1 MCIARALETWSLS
14 RFPEFHNS
22 IINNSH
28 HACTLMVSG
37 FIHPTRPQICI
48 PWPTSSHLRHSLAC
62 GNQNLLQ
69 RMTISILIFTKHS
82 PLTLAPF
89 DGWSNRSPEKRSD
102 LVRIVQLGRGRIRTR
117 TRISWVFM
125 KCFFFCLR
133 QPRGL
138 YLPWWG
144 GPPDT
149 DLFW

>member
-28 HACTLMVSG
+28 HACTLRSLDLFILHDHSFVSLDQRLP
-37 FIHPTRPQICI
+37 I
-48 PWPTSSHLRHSLAC
+48 SLT
-62 GNQNLLQ
+62 LQ
-69 RMTISILIFTKHS
+69 PLATKISCKGWHKLIFTKHS

-138 YLPWWG
+138 CLPWWG

-149 DLFW
+149 DLF